1 MIGYLKDF
9 IKKWI
14 FILNNTIIVNPT
26 EIKIN
31 VKLLVI
37 YTIIVIIYSYLK
49 NIPLMGIITLIFIG
63 GLCFLFYYYLLLDF
77 KYYSTYYDAEKY
89 IERLSSPGNN
99 KNDDLE
105 NFQISYNKFRNLLK
119 KRIRDLNKN
128 LLVVDYKINHILK
141 SIDIF
146 FDTSINIL
154 FKKGI
159 MDIQYTPKEEYQKF
173 LTNDDYPFDDVKSGK
188 PPDPY
193 NYDEYWKIKKI
204 DYYAIKRFFESFNKN
219 IIHTPR
225 PRAMN
230 LYVIDELFQRWNDV
244 LKELEND
251 TYQLSENKIN
261 DYYEKMDSHYEKRIE
276 QRRRIIELISTNFI
290 GFLLA
295 ISIAVLIYIL
305 FEGNLF

>member
-1 MIGYLKDF
+1 MKGYLKDF

-14 FILNNTIIVNPT
+14 FILKNTMIVNPT

-31 VKLLVI
+31 VPILAV
-37 YTIIVIIYSYLK
+37 YTIIVIIYSYFN
-49 NIPLMGIITLIFIG
+49 NIPPMGQIALIYLG
-63 GLCFLFYYYLLLDF
+63 GLCFLFIYCLLSDF

-89 IERLSSPGNN
+89 IKRLSPPSNN
-99 KNDDLE
+99 KDDDLE

-159 MDIQYTPKEEYQKF
+159 MDIQYTPIEEYQKF
-173 LTNDDYPFDDVKSGK
+173 LTNDDYPFDYVKSKK
-188 PPDPY
+188 PPD
-193 NYDEYWKIKKI
+193 DEYWIIKKI
-204 DYYAIKRFFESFNKN
+204 DYFTIKMFFESFNKN

-230 LYVIDELFQRWNDV
+230 LYVIDEFFQRWNNV
-244 LKELEND
+244 LEELEKG
-251 TYQLSENKIN
+251 TYQLSENKIT
-261 DYYEKMDSHYEKRIE
+261 DYYEKMDSHTEKRIE
-276 QRRRIIELISTNFI
+276 QRERILELILTNFI

-295 ISIAVLIYIL
+295 ISITILIYVL
-305 FEGNLF
+305 LEGNLL

>member
-1 MIGYLKDF
+1 MIEYLRDF
-9 IKKWI
+9 KKKWV

-37 YTIIVIIYSYLK
+37 YTIIAIIYSYLR

-63 GLCFLFYYYLLLDF
+63 GLCFLFYYYLLSDF
-77 KYYSTYYDAEKY
+77 KYYSTYYDAEKH

-119 KRIRDLNKN
+119 KRIQDLNKN

-173 LTNDDYPFDDVKSGK
+173 LTNDDYPFGFAKSKK
-188 PPDPY
+188 PPD
-193 NYDEYWKIKKI
+193 DEYWIIKKI
-204 DYYAIKRFFESFNKN
+204 DYFTIKMFFESFNKN

-230 LYVIDELFQRWNDV
+230 LYVIDEFFQRWNNV
-244 LKELEND
+244 LEVLEKN
-251 TYQLSENKIN
+251 TYRLSESKIT
-261 DYYEKMDSHYEKRIE
+261 DYYEKMDSQNEKRIE
-276 QRRRIIELISTNFI
+276 QRRRIIESISTNFI

-295 ISIAVLIYIL
+295 ISITVLIYIL
-305 FEGNLF
+305 LEGKI